1 MSDKEMD
8 IVRAHVFIEGR
19 VQGVFYRAN
28 TYENARLLNIKG
40 WVKNCRDGRV
50 EAIFEG
56 KSDDVEKIIK
66 WCHKGPPGAIVR
78 DVKVMWEETKGE
90 YSNFSIK
97 Y

>member
-1 MSDKEMD
+1 MSDKETD

-28 TYENARLLNIKG
+28 TYEEARRLNING

-50 EAIFEG
+50 EAVFEG
-56 KSDDVEKIIK
+56 KREDVEKIIK

-78 DVKVMWEETKGE
+78 DVKVIWEETEGE
-90 YSNFSIK
+90 YPNFSIR